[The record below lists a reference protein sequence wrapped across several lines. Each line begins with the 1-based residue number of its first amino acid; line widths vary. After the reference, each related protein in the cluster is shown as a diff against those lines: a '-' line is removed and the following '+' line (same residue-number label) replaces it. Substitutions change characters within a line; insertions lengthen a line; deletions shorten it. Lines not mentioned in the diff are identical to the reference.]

1 MELLSRIKTS
11 FPLLSICTDELILI
25 PKIMTFLPT
34 LPSSNENY
42 EQESNPISKPLHT
55 YWSGAAFLGQSFKV
69 KTVFKSRDHGSNS

>member
-55 YWSGAAFLGQSFKV
+55 Y
-69 KTVFKSRDHGSNS
+69 